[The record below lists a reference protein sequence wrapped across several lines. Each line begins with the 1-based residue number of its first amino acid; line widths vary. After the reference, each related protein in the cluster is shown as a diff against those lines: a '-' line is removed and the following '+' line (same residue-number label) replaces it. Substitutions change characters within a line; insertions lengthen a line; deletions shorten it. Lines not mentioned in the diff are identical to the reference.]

1 MKHLSSFLSF
11 DYNAFFAD
19 KRLLFIKTEPWRDG
33 ELVVGSKVVTQIFE
47 DKTDYAKEGDNFGEQ
62 VVVKVRGVDPSSFAK
77 LKPFSTEVTISE
89 VERATVFGDYRNQLS
104 IIGNVAVKSA

>member
-11 DYNAFFAD
+11 DYKAFFEG
-19 KRLLFIKTEPWRDG
+19 KRLLFIKSEPWRDG
-33 ELVVGSKVVTQIFE
+33 ELVVGAKVVAQIFE
-47 DKTDYAKEGDNFGEQ
+47 DKTDYSKEGDNFGEQ

-77 LKPFSTEVTISE
+77 LKPFSTEITISE
-89 VERATVFGDYRNQLS
+89 VERASVFGDYRNQLS